1 MIDQNEIIGLIAAVC
16 TTFAFAPQVMKV
28 WKTKQTKDLSLR
40 MYSIMFLGIL
50 LWLVYGI
57 LIDSLSIILANVVTA
72 ISWDDFGVY
81 YPRQGYQVKKHPEG
95 CLFVA

>member
-1 MIDQNEIIGLIAAVC
+1 MIDQNEIIGHTAAVC
-16 TTFAFAPQVMKV
+16 TTFAFVPQVMKV

-72 ISWDDFGVY
+72 TLVGTILVY
-81 YPRQGYQVKKHPEG
+81 IIQGKDTK
-95 CLFVA
+95 

>member
-16 TTFAFAPQVMKV
+16 TTFAFIPQVMKV

-40 MYSIMFLGIL
+40 MYSIMFIGII

-57 LIDSLSIILANVVTA
+57 RIDSLSIIMANVVTA
-72 ISWDDFGVY
+72 TVVGTILVY
-81 YPRQGYQVKKHPEG
+81 IIKGKQ
-95 CLFVA
+95 

>member
-16 TTFAFAPQVMKV
+16 TTFAFFPQVMKV

-40 MYSIMFLGIL
+40 MYSIMFIGII

-57 LIDSLSIILANVVTA
+57 RIDSLSIIMANVVTA
-72 ISWDDFGVY
+72 TLVGTILVY
-81 YPRQGYQVKKHPEG
+81 IIKGKQ
-95 CLFVA
+95 

>member
-16 TTFAFAPQVMKV
+16 TTFAFIPQVMKV

-40 MYSIMFLGIL
+40 MYSIMFIGII

-57 LIDSLSIILANVVTA
+57 RIDSLSIIMANIVTA
-72 ISWDDFGVY
+72 TLVGTSLVY
-81 YPRQGYQVKKHPEG
+81 IIKGKQ
-95 CLFVA
+95 

>member
-16 TTFAFAPQVMKV
+16 TTFAFIPQVIKV

-40 MYSIMFLGIL
+40 MYSIMFIGIL

-57 LIDSLSIILANVVTA
+57 CIDSLSIILANVVTV
-72 ISWDDFGVY
+72 I
-81 YPRQGYQVKKHPEG
+81 
-95 CLFVA
+95 LVATILLYIIKRKQ

>member
-16 TTFAFAPQVMKV
+16 TTFAFIPQVMKV

-40 MYSIMFLGIL
+40 MYSIMFIGII

-57 LIDSLSIILANVVTA
+57 RIDSLSIIMANIVTA
-72 ISWDDFGVY
+72 TLVGTILVY
-81 YPRQGYQVKKHPEG
+81 ITKGKQ
-95 CLFVA
+95 

>member
-16 TTFAFAPQVMKV
+16 TTFAFVPQVIKV

-57 LIDSLSIILANVVTA
+57 IIESLSIILANVVTA
-72 ISWDDFGVY
+72 TLVGAILVY
-81 YPRQGYQVKKHPEG
+81 VIKGK
-95 CLFVA
+95 

>member
-16 TTFAFAPQVMKV
+16 TTFAFIPQVMKV

-40 MYSIMFLGIL
+40 MYSIMFIGVL

-57 LIDSLSIILANVVTA
+57 RIHSLSIILANTVTA
-72 ISWDDFGVY
+72 TLVGTILVY
-81 YPRQGYQVKKHPEG
+81 IIKGKQ
-95 CLFVA
+95 

>member
-16 TTFAFAPQVMKV
+16 TTFAFVPQVIKV

-57 LIDSLSIILANVVTA
+57 IIDSLSIILANVVTA
-72 ISWDDFGVY
+72 TLVGTILVY
-81 YPRQGYQVKKHPEG
+81 IIKRK
-95 CLFVA
+95 

>member
-16 TTFAFAPQVMKV
+16 TTFAFIPMVMKV

-40 MYSIMFLGIL
+40 MYSIMFIGII

-57 LIDSLSIILANVVTA
+57 RIDSLSIIMANVVTA
-72 ISWDDFGVY
+72 TLVGTILVY
-81 YPRQGYQVKKHPEG
+81 IIKGKQ
-95 CLFVA
+95 

>member
-16 TTFAFAPQVMKV
+16 TTFAFITQVMKV

-40 MYSIMFLGIL
+40 MYSIMFIGVL

-57 LIDSLSIILANVVTA
+57 RIDSLSIMLANVVTA
-72 ISWDDFGVY
+72 ILVGTILVFII
-81 YPRQGYQVKKHPEG
+81 QGKDTK
-95 CLFVA
+95 

>member
-16 TTFAFAPQVMKV
+16 TTFAFIPQVMKV

-40 MYSIMFLGIL
+40 MYSIMFIGIL

-57 LIDSLSIILANVVTA
+57 RINSLSIIFANVVTA
-72 ISWDDFGVY
+72 TLVGTILVY
-81 YPRQGYQVKKHPEG
+81 IIKGKQ
-95 CLFVA
+95 

>member
-16 TTFAFAPQVMKV
+16 TTFAFIPQVMKV

-40 MYSIMFLGIL
+40 MYSIMFIGIL

-57 LIDSLSIILANVVTA
+57 RIDSLSIILANAVTA
-72 ISWDDFGVY
+72 TLVGTILVY
-81 YPRQGYQVKKHPEG
+81 IIKGKQ
-95 CLFVA
+95 

>member
-16 TTFAFAPQVMKV
+16 TTFAFIPQVMKL

-40 MYSIMFLGIL
+40 MYSIMFIGII

-57 LIDSLSIILANVVTA
+57 RIDSLSIIMANVVTA
-72 ISWDDFGVY
+72 TLVGTILVY
-81 YPRQGYQVKKHPEG
+81 IIKGKQ
-95 CLFVA
+95 

>member
-16 TTFAFAPQVMKV
+16 TTFAFIPQVMKV

-40 MYSIMFLGIL
+40 MYSIMFIGIL

-57 LIDSLSIILANVVTA
+57 RIDSLSIILANVVTA
-72 ISWDDFGVY
+72 T
-81 YPRQGYQVKKHPEG
+81 
-95 CLFVA
+95 LVAAILVFIIRGKRTK

>member
-16 TTFAFAPQVMKV
+16 TTFAFIPQAIKV

-40 MYSIMFLGIL
+40 MYSIMFIGII

-57 LIDSLSIILANVVTA
+57 RIDSLSIIMANVVTA
-72 ISWDDFGVY
+72 TLVGTILVY
-81 YPRQGYQVKKHPEG
+81 IIKGKQ
-95 CLFVA
+95 